1 MVNGNNNHEQVANKS
16 VAILSRVYR
25 GSIVT
30 LPQVIPPPFVGR
42 DGVGP
47 MTRRRVSSLQ
57 QVFQKYLQTKTK
69 SPKRNLRALKVAA
82 TYSPTTS
89 AVPSAWL
96 SLTTLFGM
104 GRGGTSAL

>member
-1 MVNGNNNHEQVANKS
+1 MVLV
-16 VAILSRVYR
+16 
-25 GSIVT
+25 
-30 LPQVIPPPFVGR
+30 VIS
-42 DGVGP
+42 
-47 MTRRRVSSLQ
+47 T
-57 QVFQKYLQTKTK
+57 TTK
-69 SPKRNLRALKVAA
+69 SPKISLRALKVAA

>member
-1 MVNGNNNHEQVANKS
+1 MQIKVLAVE
-16 VAILSRVYR
+16 
-25 GSIVT
+25 
-30 LPQVIPPPFVGR
+30 
-42 DGVGP
+42 
-47 MTRRRVSSLQ
+47 
-57 QVFQKYLQTKTK
+57 VFAETK
-69 SPKRNLRALKVAA
+69 SPKISLRALKVAA